1 MVPLSGHRCTELQVK
16 EGKMSGPFSL
26 RYLHLFL
33 SQKSAGAFI
42 LSRNGRSADL
52 VGASPDDLAQAVRQ
66 SAQHTGYRYFWY
78 TYTRSAAE
86 ARELEKSLYHRY
98 GPADNAPVRHLQ
110 DQDWRCTLK
119 GCAACALS
127 ARR

>member
-1 MVPLSGHRCTELQVK
+1 
-16 EGKMSGPFSL
+16 MSGPFSL

-33 SQKSAGAFI
+33 SKKSAGVFI

-66 SAQHTGYRYFWY
+66 SAQQTGYRYFWF

-86 ARELEKSLYHRY
+86 ARELEKSLSHRY
-98 GPADNAPVRHLQ
+98 GLADNASAPHLQ
-110 DQDWRCTLK
+110 DRHWRCTLQ
-119 GCAACALS
+119 GCPACALS